1 MGGNT
6 PDGPYRSST
15 LRNISQ
21 FCFTYILNNVII
33 SSSKRE
39 TLQNRGTQK

>member
-1 MGGNT
+1 M
-6 PDGPYRSST
+6 
-15 LRNISQ
+15 RNISQ
-21 FCFTYILNNVII
+21 FCFTSILNSVII